1 MTDFTSFSPQ
11 ALTFLSDLR
20 ANNTRDWFT
29 ANKAIYETEIKV
41 PVQRFG
47 QAMADALRDLT
58 GQPHSHKVYRIH
70 RDVRFSKDKTP
81 YNAHIHLSFAEVDDG
96 PNTPMWF
103 FGLNPDRLALGCG
116 VFAFDKTGLTR
127 FRTLMAGPQG
137 GELIALTSDLGTK
150 SIRVSEPELKRV
162 PAGFDKDHPN
172 GEALR
177 RKGFS
182 AWIDVEDLTFVSEP
196 RLVQRTVSKL
206 VDLLPVH
213 RILSDLL

>member
-1 MTDFTSFSPQ
+1 MTDFTSFSPKV
-11 ALTFLSDLR
+11 LTFLSDLR
-20 ANNTRDWFT
+20 ANNTRDWF
-29 ANKAIYETEIKV
+29 AAHKAIYEAEVKA
-41 PVQRFG
+41 PAAGFG
-47 QAMADALRDLT
+47 QAMADALGSLT

-81 YNAHIHLSFAEVDDG
+81 YNAHIHLSFAEVGGG

-116 VFAFDKTGLTR
+116 VFAFDKPGLGA

-137 GELIALTSDLGTK
+137 GELIALTSDLQAKGV
-150 SIRVSEPELKRV
+150 RVSEPELKRV
-162 PAGFDKDHPN
+162 PAGFDKDHPH

-182 AWIDVEDLTFVSEP
+182 AWCDVEDVAFVTEP

-206 VDLLPVH
+206 VDLLPVY
-213 RILSDLL
+213 RLLSDLL